1 MMLMQRLHSQ
11 QLLKAH
17 QAKRM
22 TQQLQTSGGVSH
34 SATKAGLTPSVAT
47 SHLVTTL
54 AKQRNV
60 TEDVIALLK
69 QHQQQQMQQQQV
81 QQPGQVRTVSIT
93 PGLALSGSTTAQ
105 QQLAL
110 QKQLQGRAATE
121 GMHSLA
127 TSSAPPLASPTL
139 RTALGLPGNTT
150 VAPLSSFITGQS
162 STSEQGAI
170 SVQTLLDSQAQLSS
184 QPANP
189 GVILS
194 PQASAKLAAT
204 SPLIQPG
211 QSVTQTFK
219 LQQGVAGK
227 ALTQVATSAYPA
239 NSSQNKPAAPQDIQQ
254 AHFTLKQLLR
264 VQLEAVTHQVAQQQ
278 QQQVSQGT
286 ATPSPTQM
294 QPTVPVTGTAAVAVS
309 QSLPQTLS
317 TPPPTIMLGNPMQ
330 TTTEPKTPTKEAQ

>member
-1 MMLMQRLHSQ
+1 MS
-11 QLLKAH
+11 
-17 QAKRM
+17 
-22 TQQLQTSGGVSH
+22 QQLQTSGGVSH

-69 QHQQQQMQQQQV
+69 QHQQQQQMQQQV

-93 PGLALSGSTTAQ
+93 PGLATAQ

-110 QKQLQGRAATE
+110 QKQLQSRTAAE
-121 GMHSLA
+121 GVHSLA

-184 QPANP
+184 QQANP

-194 PQASAKLAAT
+194 PQASAKLTAT

-278 QQQVSQGT
+278 QQQVSQAT

-294 QPTVPVTGTAAVAVS
+294 QPTVVPVTGTAAVAVS
-309 QSLPQTLS
+309 QSLPQALS
-317 TPPPTIMLGNPMQ
+317 TPPPTVMLANPMQ

>member
-1 MMLMQRLHSQ
+1 MQRLQHQ

-22 TQQLQTSGGVSH
+22 SQQLQTSGGVSH
-34 SATKAGLTPSVAT
+34 SATKAGLTPSAAT

-69 QHQQQQMQQQQV
+69 QHQQQQQMQQQQG
-81 QQPGQVRTVSIT
+81 QQHGQVRTVSLT
-93 PGLALSGSTTAQ
+93 PGLSLSGSTAAQ

-110 QKQLQGRAATE
+110 QKQLQGRPTAE
-121 GMHSLA
+121 GVHSLA
-127 TSSAPPLASPTL
+127 TSNAPSLASPTL
-139 RTALGLPGNTT
+139 RTALGLPAGTT
-150 VAPLSSFITGQS
+150 VAPLSTFIMSQS
-162 STSEQGAI
+162 STAEQGGI

-184 QPANP
+184 QQANP

-194 PQASAKLAAT
+194 SQATGKLTAT

-211 QSVTQTFK
+211 QSATQTFK

-227 ALTQVATSAYPA
+227 ALTQVATSPYPA
-239 NSSQNKPAAPQDIQQ
+239 TTSQNKPAAAQDIQQ

-264 VQLEAVTHQVAQQQ
+264 VQLEAVSHQVAQQQ
-278 QQQVSQGT
+278 QQQQASQGN
-286 ATPSPTQM
+286 ATPSPTQL
-294 QPTVPVTGTAAVAVS
+294 QSTVPVVGTATPTS
-309 QSLPQTLS
+309 QPLPQPLS
-317 TPPPTIMLGNPMQ
+317 TQPAAVLPSPIQPATD
-330 TTTEPKTPTKEAQ
+330 PKTPTKEAQ

>member
-1 MMLMQRLHSQ
+1 MS
-11 QLLKAH
+11 
-17 QAKRM
+17 
-22 TQQLQTSGGVSH
+22 QQLQTSGGVSH

-69 QHQQQQMQQQQV
+69 QHQQQQQMQQQV

-93 PGLALSGSTTAQ
+93 PGLATAQ

-110 QKQLQGRAATE
+110 QKQLQSRTAAE
-121 GMHSLA
+121 GVHSLA

-184 QPANP
+184 QQANP

-194 PQASAKLAAT
+194 PQASAKLTAT

-278 QQQVSQGT
+278 QQQVSQAT

-294 QPTVPVTGTAAVAVS
+294 QPTVVPVTGTAAVAVS
-309 QSLPQTLS
+309 QSLPQALS
-317 TPPPTIMLGNPMQ
+317 TPPPTVMLANPMQ
-330 TTTEPKTPTKEAQ
+330 MTTEPKTPTKEAQ

>member
-1 MMLMQRLHSQ
+1 MS
-11 QLLKAH
+11 
-17 QAKRM
+17 
-22 TQQLQTSGGVSH
+22 QQLQTSGGVSH

-69 QHQQQQMQQQQV
+69 QHQQQQQMQQQV

-93 PGLALSGSTTAQ
+93 PGLATAQ

-110 QKQLQGRAATE
+110 QKQLQSRTAAE
-121 GMHSLA
+121 GVHSLA

-184 QPANP
+184 QQANP

-194 PQASAKLAAT
+194 PQVSAKLTAT

-278 QQQVSQGT
+278 QQQVSQAT

-294 QPTVPVTGTAAVAVS
+294 QPTVVPVTGTAAVAVS
-309 QSLPQTLS
+309 QSLPQALS
-317 TPPPTIMLGNPMQ
+317 TPPPTVMLANPMQ